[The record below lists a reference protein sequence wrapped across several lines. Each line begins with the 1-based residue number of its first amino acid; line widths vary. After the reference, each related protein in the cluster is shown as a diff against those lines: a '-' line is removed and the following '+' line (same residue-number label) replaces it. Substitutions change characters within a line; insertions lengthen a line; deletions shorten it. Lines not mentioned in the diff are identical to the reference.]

1 MVKQDFGS
9 DRSIP
14 LLPTHARVPLFRTQ
28 IAMFGL
34 GSREDGFEF
43 PTTLTNSN
51 CGTEL
56 SFERAIQNGSTT
68 FHFRDT
74 WAKKTG
80 FFGTAK
86 KWQRTRFSKNLN
98 GPFLARF
105 WTLAPKR

>member
-68 FHFRDT
+68 FQYRET
-74 WAKKTG
+74 WAKKRD
-80 FFGTAK
+80 FRYREKMAKNPIFKKFKWAVFG
-86 KWQRTRFSKNLN
+86 S
-98 GPFLARF
+98 FLDASS
-105 WTLAPKR
+105 